1 MPGAWNRPGGC
12 GPVSGQLHMI
22 EASSAAVLM
31 TMATDWDK
39 GVHIARHG
47 TVSVVHQGC

>member
-1 MPGAWNRPGGC
+1 
-12 GPVSGQLHMI
+12 MI
-22 EASSAAVLM
+22 EVSSAAVPM

-39 GVHIARHG
+39 GVQIARSG